1 MPHELT
7 VNPNE
12 QTNFSDDIMK
22 RASRGSLTMNSES
35 PNMYSANSHDVAALT
50 QAASMRLASEAMR
63 ASAESLTEST
73 KRMLSQESVGTG
85 KQAAS
90 ESKIEE
96 EVDEV
101 LSKSAPTTEEPAKLT
116 LARNMSTKP
125 ATPSELTHHEDFDDD
140 DEDSDESKTHSSS
153 PAPPTA

>member
-1 MPHELT
+1 MSHELT

-22 RASRGSLTMNSES
+22 RASRGSLTRNSES

-63 ASAESLTEST
+63 ASAESLAESS
-73 KRMLSQESVGTG
+73 KRMQSQESVASAGAG
-85 KQAAS
+85 KQAPN
-90 ESKIEE
+90 EKKIEE
-96 EVDEV
+96 ELDEV
-101 LSKSAPTTEEPAKLT
+101 LSPAADETKLT
-116 LARNMSTKP
+116 LNRNMSTKP

-140 DEDSDESKTHSSS
+140 DDDSDESKTHSSS